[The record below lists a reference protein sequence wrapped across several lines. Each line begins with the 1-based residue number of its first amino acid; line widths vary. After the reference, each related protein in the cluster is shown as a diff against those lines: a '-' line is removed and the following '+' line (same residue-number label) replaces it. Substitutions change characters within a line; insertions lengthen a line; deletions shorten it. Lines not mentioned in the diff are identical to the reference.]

1 MNVANN
7 TIAGAQEL
15 PTRHDITNPHDPEI
29 NENRRDNTKYC
40 FILFEIFLA
49 AAAGN
54 VNRELINNIP
64 THLIARDTTTAI
76 NIMNDNL

>member
-15 PTRHDITNPHDPEI
+15 PTRYDIMNPHDPEI
-29 NENRRDNTKYC
+29 SENNRDNTKYC
-40 FILFEIFLA
+40 FILFDIFLA

-54 VNRELINNIP
+54 VSNELINNIP
-64 THLIARDTTTAI
+64 THLIARDTTIAI
-76 NIMNDNL
+76 KIINADL